1 MPSVDIYNTNK
12 EVVDKI
18 TLKEEIFDTD
28 IKSHLFYDVVK
39 MQQANRRSG
48 TASTK
53 GRAEVSGGGKKP
65 YRQKG
70 TGRARAGSSRS
81 PIWTGGGV
89 IFGPKPRD
97 YSYKVPKKVRRA
109 ALKSALT
116 KKLKDNKMI
125 IVDGLDLPEIK
136 TKIIMDILIKLEC
149 GSGQTLIVV
158 PERDRNLDLS
168 SRNIKEVKV
177 LPVKGLNVFDV
188 LKYDNIVVTRPAVE
202 LIEKALL

>member
-12 EVVDKI
+12 EVIDKI

-28 IKSHLFYDVVK
+28 VKDHLLYDVVK
-39 MQQANRRSG
+39 MQLANRRSG

-53 GRAEVSGGGKKP
+53 GRAEVRGGGKKP

-70 TGRARAGSSRS
+70 TGRSRAGSTRS
-81 PIWTGGGV
+81 PLWVGGGV

-97 YSYKVPKKVRRA
+97 YSYKVSKKVRKA
-109 ALKSALT
+109 ALKGALT
-116 KKLKDNKMI
+116 KKLKEGKIMI
-125 IVDGLDLPEIK
+125 IDGLDVPEIK
-136 TKIIMDILIKLEC
+136 TKLFMEILKKLEC
-149 GSGQTLIVV
+149 NSGMTLIVV
-158 PERDRNLDLS
+158 PERDENLELS
-168 SRNIKEVKV
+168 SRNIKEVKL

-188 LKYDNIVVTRPAVE
+188 LKYDTVVVTRPAVE

>member
-18 TLKEEIFDTD
+18 TLKKEIFDTEVKD
-28 IKSHLFYDVVK
+28 HLIYDVVK

-116 KKLKDNKMI
+116 KKLKEGKMM
-125 IVDGLDLPEIK
+125 IVDGIEIPEIK
-136 TKIIMDILIKLEC
+136 TKLFLEILNKLEC
-149 GSGQTLIVV
+149 GSGMTLIVV
-158 PERDRNLDLS
+158 PGRDRNLELS
-168 SRNIKEVKV
+168 SRNIKEVKL
-177 LPVKGLNVFDV
+177 LPVEGLNVFDI
-188 LKYDNIVVTRPAVE
+188 LKYDTVVVTRPAVE

>member
-1 MPSVDIYNTNK
+1 MPSVDIYNTKK

-18 TLKEEIFDTD
+18 TLKKEIFDTD
-28 IKSHLFYDVVK
+28 IKDHLIYDVVK

-53 GRAEVSGGGKKP
+53 GRAEVRGGGKKP

-81 PIWTGGGV
+81 PLWVGGGV

-116 KKLKDNKMI
+116 KKLKEGKLMI
-125 IVDGLDLPEIK
+125 IDGIEVPEVK
-136 TKIIMDILIKLEC
+136 TKLFVEILNKLEC
-149 GSGQTLIVV
+149 GGGKTLIVV
-158 PERDRNLDLS
+158 PEKDRNLELS
-168 SRNIKEVKV
+168 SRNIREVKL
-177 LPVKGLNVFDV
+177 LPVGGLNVFDV
-188 LKYDNIVVTRPAVE
+188 LKYDTVVITRPAVE
-202 LIEKALL
+202 MIEKALL

>member
-12 EVVDKI
+12 EVIDKI

-28 IKSHLFYDVVK
+28 VKDHLLYDVVK
-39 MQQANRRSG
+39 MQLANRRSG

-53 GRAEVSGGGKKP
+53 GRAEVRGGGKKP

-70 TGRARAGSSRS
+70 TGRSRAGSTRS
-81 PIWTGGGV
+81 PLWVGGGV

-97 YSYKVPKKVRRA
+97 YSYKVSKKVRKA
-109 ALKSALT
+109 ALKGALT
-116 KKLKDNKMI
+116 KKLKEGKIMI
-125 IVDGLDLPEIK
+125 IDGLDVPEIK
-136 TKIIMDILIKLEC
+136 TKLFMEILKKLEC
-149 GSGQTLIVV
+149 NSGMTLIVV
-158 PERDRNLDLS
+158 PERDKNLELS
-168 SRNIKEVKV
+168 SRNIKEVKL

-188 LKYDNIVVTRPAVE
+188 LKYDTVVVTRPAVE